1 MDTIGNAIDKLFT
14 VNLKLINSDPN
25 NISRIENLNCQKIA
39 LKSEIDQNIDKVF
52 SGKLSEIDM
61 VRPQH
66 KTY

>member
-14 VNLKLINSDPN
+14 VNLKLINSDFK
-25 NISRIENLNCQKIA
+25 NISRIDNLNTQQVA
-39 LKSEIDQNIDKVF
+39 LMAEIDKNINKVF
-52 SGKLSEIDM
+52 SGELSENDM

>member
-14 VNLKLINSDPN
+14 VNLKLINSNPDN
-25 NISRIENLNCQKIA
+25 TARINNLNSQQVA
-39 LKSEIDQNIDKVF
+39 LMSEIDQNINKVF
-52 SGKLSEIDM
+52 NGELSENDM